1 MHRMPTLFFVIL
13 LQHRKHNPSNT
24 EVFPM
29 KASSKYFTFASSE
42 FSTFSSSES
51 SILAVSAVDVL
62 GFIVMD
68 EIMFILGIVFFSSI
82 LLFYFR

>member
-1 MHRMPTLFFVIL
+1 
-13 LQHRKHNPSNT
+13 
-24 EVFPM
+24 M
-29 KASSKYFTFASSE
+29 KASSKCF
-42 FSTFSSSES
+42 TFSSSES